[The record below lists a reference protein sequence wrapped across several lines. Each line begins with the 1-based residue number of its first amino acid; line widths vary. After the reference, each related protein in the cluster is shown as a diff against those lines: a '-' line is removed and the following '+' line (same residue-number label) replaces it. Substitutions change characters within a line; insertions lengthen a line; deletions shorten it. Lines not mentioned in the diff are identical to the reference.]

1 MFLEQCSIGRMTTA
15 DQLAIVNRL
24 LQAPAEA
31 YTLAQVPAA
40 FFPVPFAPLSCTWVP
55 TLCSSKCTGR
65 FYSVVGTNVLYRALD
80 ISICQ
85 FLSRFHNFITSLE
98 CLE

>member
-1 MFLEQCSIGRMTTA
+1 MFLEQRSIGRMTTA

-55 TLCSSKCTGR
+55 PTFCYSDVRVVSTLLWVR
-65 FYSVVGTNVLYRALD
+65 Y
-80 ISICQ
+80 
-85 FLSRFHNFITSLE
+85 
-98 CLE
+98 